1 MCCCV
6 QPLMADMRDTWEPPT
21 LTTVPTTD
29 GQLGVSRP
37 SQVPR
42 TPTDLD
48 GTQCLVRL
56 NEDTQGIEVNTC
68 QQRGSITLC
77 WSYSKGV
84 LNYPRALCLTWGG
97 SITQHHF
104 TWAICQHEQP
114 SCVPSVTQQRC
125 CSLAEAGGG
134 CSQSKP
140 LATLGEAASL
150 KWLVTLNSLNSLLEP
165 YIYLIFHSQSRI
177 WGIQFKDSLQ
187 QKWYAVLNVT
197 HLDDAEQKCN
207 AIYRKHR
214 CKEELFYVLLWHST
228 LAAAL
233 LLNKYAWTIGGCTP
247 SPGCE
252 LISRS

>member
-1 MCCCV
+1 MLLCPATDGRHAGHTRTANAYDSPDGRRSAWCV
-6 QPLMADMRDTWEPPT
+6 QAFTGTEDTDRFGWN
-21 LTTVPTTD
+21 TVF
-29 GQLGVSRP
+29 R
-37 SQVPR
+37 
-42 TPTDLD
+42 
-48 GTQCLVRL
+48 RL

-84 LNYPRALCLTWGG
+84 LNYPRVLCLTWGG

-214 CKEELFYVLLWHST
+214 CKEEPFYVLLWHST